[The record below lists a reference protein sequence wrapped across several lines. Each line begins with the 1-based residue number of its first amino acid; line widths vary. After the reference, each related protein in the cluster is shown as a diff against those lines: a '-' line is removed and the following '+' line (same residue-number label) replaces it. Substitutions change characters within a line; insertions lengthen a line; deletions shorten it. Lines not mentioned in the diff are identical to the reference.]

1 MQKKQKEQKE
11 KEALDETGRRRKAYR
26 TPRVTAYGNI
36 RDITQGFG
44 TGSVDTGIGGK
55 TAG

>member
-1 MQKKQKEQKE
+1 MQKEQKKE
-11 KEALDETGRRRKAYR
+11 EALDELGRRRKAYR
-26 TPRVTAYGNI
+26 TPRLTAYGNI

-44 TGSVDTGIGGK
+44 AGSIDAGIGGK